1 MAKKETDIV
10 KFRPAGKNDTF
21 IIVGTDINNIVERE
35 QFVMKASEKGVKM
48 EVLST
53 ELTEDMVIR
62 AENTENVINFTDR
75 KSKMESKKKVVDFES
90 KKAEKAQDG
99 REII

>member
-1 MAKKETDIV
+1 MAKKETNIV

-21 IIVGTDINNIVERE
+21 IIVGTDINNIVEKE

-75 KSKMESKKKVVDFES
+75 KSKMEAKKKIVNFES
-90 KKAEKAQDG
+90 KKAQDG